1 MKRSRPMVSVIIPV
15 YNGEAFLAEA
25 IESVLIQ
32 SYRPMEVIVVDDG
45 STDGT
50 AAVASRFKEGVRYIH
65 QHNSGPAAARNS
77 GLRVARGELI
87 GFLDADDLWVENKL
101 ELQLGHLAGDL
112 SVQIAIGLV
121 QSVEKLRVVDGKH
134 RYEKLSEPM
143 VLFGV
148 GSALFKRPVFDK
160 VGVFDETLRLCEDWD
175 WLMRARE
182 LAVQMLIHKDVTLLY
197 RRHGENM
204 TNQTEFVKDYFLRML
219 KKSIERRRQ
228 GPLPATSLPKLAD
241 FEEMPTG

>member
-1 MKRSRPMVSVIIPV
+1 MVSVIIPV

-32 SYRPMEVIVVDDG
+32 SYRPIEVIVVDDG

-101 ELQLGHLAGDL
+101 ELQLGRLAGDL
-112 SVQIAIGLV
+112 SVQIVIGLV
-121 QSVEKLRVVDGKH
+121 QSVEKIRVVDGKP
-134 RYEKLSEPM
+134 RFEKLSNPTVPLM
-143 VLFGV
+143 V

-160 VGVFDETLRLCEDWD
+160 VGFFDETQHFCEDWD
-175 WLMRARE
+175 WFMRARE
-182 LAVQMLIHKDVTLLY
+182 LAVPMLIHEDVTLLH
-197 RRHGENM
+197 RRHGQNM
-204 TNQTEFVKDYFLRML
+204 TNQVELISPYMLRML
-219 KKSIERRRQ
+219 KKSLDRRRQ
-228 GPLPATSLPKLAD
+228 QGPSAATSLPKLAD
-241 FEEMPTG
+241 FEENPTG